1 MKKVLGY
8 LPLFVCALGVLAMMG
23 LFMPAAE
30 FAGETYSGW
39 NIAIGCSETFEVLG
53 NETKIKVCE
62 FSVLNLAPYILVAMG
77 IACAVTLYKAG
88 HATKAA
94 WSGALCFFAA
104 SLFFFAAPDFVR
116 LSQEIENNTVVK
128 KLEELGLEL
137 AVDHAFGSVL
147 SVVLS
152 FLAAVCMIVSNY
164 INQSKVALA
173 R

>member
-39 NIAIGCSETFEVLG
+39 NIAIGYSETFEVLG

-104 SLFFFAAPDFVR
+104 SLFFFVSPDFVR
-116 LSQEIENNTVVK
+116 LSQDVEKALMNLGIKEIE
-128 KLEELGLEL
+128 
-137 AVDHAFGSVL
+137 VDLAFGAILAGSV
-147 SVVLS
+147 SI
-152 FLAAVCMIVSNY
+152 FAGVCMIVSNY
-164 INQSKVALA
+164 LNPSKVALA